1 MSAITYTAN
10 SRAPLVTDS
19 PAHVD
24 GTQYS
29 IDVKLQQFTEAV
41 EAPKSVHVSIAGN
54 TETVLKRAAKIINIV
69 LIWPN
74 TLNADMEEFLYSIS
88 AGETFTFDPYGVVGV
103 PDDPVNVVCMNDAFS
118 IGRMSH
124 GNTPWRSVGL
134 TLRIAV

>member
-10 SRAPLVTDS
+10 SRAPLITDS

-29 IDVKLQQFTEAV
+29 IDVKLQQFIEAV
-41 EAPKSVHVSIAGN
+41 EAPKSTHVSIAGN

-74 TLNADMEEFLYSIS
+74 TLNADMEEFMFSI
-88 AGETFTFDPYGVVGV
+88 AGGESFSFDAYGVVGV
-103 PDDPVNVVCMNDAFS
+103 PDDPINVVCMNDGFS

-124 GNTPWRSVGL
+124 GSTPWRSVSL